1 MSPQLVPNRKI
12 RPEGERLGCSE
23 HQPFQKE
30 KGEGAR
36 SGNLLFIVFIEQLE
50 FPPASLP
57 AADRSPPQYLTPNG
71 PSPFDFAP

>member
-1 MSPQLVPNRKI
+1 MSSQLVPNRKI

-36 SGNLLFIVFIEQLE
+36 SGNLLFIFYYLFYYLE
-50 FPPASLP
+50 AWKISVVYR
-57 AADRSPPQYLTPNG
+57 DREIP
-71 PSPFDFAP
+71 